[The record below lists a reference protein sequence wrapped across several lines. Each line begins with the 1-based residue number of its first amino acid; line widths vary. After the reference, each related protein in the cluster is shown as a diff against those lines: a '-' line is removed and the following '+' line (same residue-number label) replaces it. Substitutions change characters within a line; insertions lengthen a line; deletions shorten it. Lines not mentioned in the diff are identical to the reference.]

1 MSDARRDHDITRRHF
16 LQATGAV
23 AVSPLLTDCSRGAT
37 GDPAPPF
44 PGAKPPVKGPFGAKS
59 TAEEVTQGI
68 DLKGK
73 TVLITGV
80 NSGIGQE
87 TMRVL
92 ALRGAHVLGTA
103 RTLEKAKAA
112 CAEIQGQ
119 CTPLALEL
127 EDFDSV
133 VACANQVR
141 ELGMPLDAL
150 VCNAG
155 IMALP
160 KLEQLR
166 GIEKQFAVNHLG
178 HFILVNRLISQV
190 QAAPQGRVVVV
201 SSGAYK
207 SAPAAGIEFD
217 NLSGEHDYQ
226 PNKAYG
232 QSKLANQLMSRE
244 LARRLKDTRATSN
257 AIHPGVIFTN
267 LGRHFP
273 EWKLTMA
280 RLIGW
285 TFMKTVPQGAA
296 TTCYVATNPALAGV
310 TGYYFQ
316 DCNPIKLEAHGED
329 DALAAKLWSVSEAM
343 TKAWLA

>member
-1 MSDARRDHDITRRHF
+1 MNELTRRRF
-16 LQATGAV
+16 LQASGAV
-23 AVSPLLTDCSRGAT
+23 AVAPLLSDCASGPE
-37 GDPAPPF
+37 GEPAPPF
-44 PGAKPPVKGPFGAKS
+44 PGARPPVRGPFGAKS
-59 TAEEVTQGI
+59 TAEEVTRGI

-92 ALRGAHVLGTA
+92 ALRGAHVFGTS
-103 RTLEKAKAA
+103 RTLEKARTA
-112 CAEIQGQ
+112 CADVQGL

-141 ELGMPLDAL
+141 ELGMPLDVL

-160 KLEQLR
+160 KLEQVR

-178 HFILVNRLISQV
+178 HFILVNRLLSQV
-190 QAAPQGRVVVV
+190 QAAAAGRVVVV

-207 SAPAAGIEFD
+207 SAPAVGIEFD
-217 NLSGEHDYQ
+217 NLSGERDYA

-244 LARRLKDTRATSN
+244 LVRRLKDTRATSN

-273 EWKLTMA
+273 EWKLLAA

-285 TFMKTVPQGAA
+285 TFMKTIQQGAA
-296 TTCYVATNPALAGV
+296 TTCFVGTNPALEGV
-310 TGYYFQ
+310 SGYYFQ
-316 DCNPIKLEAHGED
+316 DCNAVKLIGHGED
-329 DALAAKLWSVSEAM
+329 DVLAAKLWSVSEEM
-343 TKAWLA
+343 TKQWLA